1 MYLYFFLKK
10 APCDQIDT
18 YLHLAS
24 SVPLL
29 SPVLVSVA
37 PVYALCSGASRPFSP
52 AASAR
57 APREPEIQ
65 GTVRDMHVCVGKQTK
80 RLP

>member
-1 MYLYFFLKK
+1 MYLYFLV
-10 APCDQIDT
+10 PCDQIDT

-24 SVPLL
+24 SVLLL

-57 APREPEIQ
+57 APREPKIQ
-65 GTVRDMHVCVGKQTK
+65 GTVRGMHVCVEKQTK
-80 RLP
+80 RCT